1 MEGSQRDLES
11 IRGEAEVEPQ
21 AAVISNPLGPD
32 SAKRPGPALMRSLRP
47 AQGFLEIPLHLEHA
61 VLGIDY
67 HRANRRRQ

>member
-47 AQGFLEIPLHLEHA
+47 AQGSLEIPLHLEHA

-67 HRANRRRQ
+67 HHANRR